1 MVKKTT
7 AHNDYWG
14 KRSADIIRHIDRTD
28 VDMFTELQKIY
39 AEGSAEMQK
48 ELFAFVS
55 KYAEDGSM
63 SYQEALQR
71 LRGVDLSDYQ
81 ANAEKYRK
89 QAEKDPELLRRLNDQ
104 YATSKV
110 TRMDALNL
118 EMAYKLGVMQ
128 GVIDKSIGNY
138 FKSVAEYAYKKA
150 MGGNSGAIN
159 TPALE
164 ELVRT
169 PFYGKNYSERIWGNT
184 DNLAS
189 DLRDILKRGF
199 IRGDDVRS
207 MAGELAKKYNVARS
221 RAQTLVRTDGTAI
234 VNRSAIRR
242 YQDAGLEYYRISVQ
256 MDNRTSETCKRIYAE
271 DKRYKMDEFEPGV
284 TAPPFHFNCRSAVI
298 PDEDEIEEKELESL
312 KSSSYNQDM
321 TNLDLMA
328 KSQLYSVGDR
338 IRVSAKKVQGSKYDF
353 WAQDNTKKIRDTI
366 ENVST
371 TLDSLDN
378 SFKIPRIVFIKHSRL
393 NAFAGYNQAQDVL
406 FVSDILSS
414 QNAIQGL
421 LVDNYFASKNIS
433 DILKH
438 ELTHKQHWDSA
449 KAFYKN
455 NKKRYNSLEVAM
467 SALNSPLMSYVK
479 TQQSQNMMYLYDISI
494 DALAAFEKNNIN
506 ELVAE
511 VGVLGENTPD
521 SVLLEKVEEVLKW
534 K

>member
-1 MVKKTT
+1 MPKKTT

-14 KRSADIIRHIDRTD
+14 KRSADIMRHVDRTD

-55 KYAEDGSM
+55 KYSADGSM
-63 SYQEALQR
+63 SYQETLQR

-89 QAEKDPELLRRLNDQ
+89 QAEKDQELLRRLNEQ
-104 YATSKV
+104 YAASKV

-118 EMAYKLGVMQ
+118 EITYKLGVMQ

-242 YQDAGLEYYRISVQ
+242 YHDAGLEYYRISVQ
-256 MDNRTSETCKRIYAE
+256 MDNRTSETCKRIHAE

-284 TAPPFHFNCRSAVI
+284 TAPPFHYNCRSAVI
-298 PDEDEIEEKELESL
+298 PDENELDEQSLRNIGKANVDNLFEDVSKIWDEVSRGVVDREQIRNKLQDRYDIGVLSPKISRYTAFNNVYIDANSLSSSLRSHGQQYTLDEFKLIEE
-312 KSSSYNQDM
+312 
-321 TNLDLMA
+321 
-328 KSQLYSVGDR
+328 V
-338 IRVSAKKVQGSKYDF
+338 IKKPYL
-353 WAQDNTKKIRDTI
+353 A
-366 ENVST
+366 
-371 TLDSLDN
+371 LDN
-378 SFKIPRIVFIKHSRL
+378 SSRVEGSLLLYAKIPNKDRL
-393 NAFAGYNQAQDVL
+393 VMEAVIIPRDKMMMIHFNKVGIRQEK
-406 FVSDILSS
+406 
-414 QNAIQGL
+414 
-421 LVDNYFASKNIS
+421 KNR
-433 DILKH
+433 
-438 ELTHKQHWDSA
+438 
-449 KAFYKN
+449 KN
-455 NKKRYNSLEVAM
+455 NVI
-467 SALNSPLMSYVK
+467 
-479 TQQSQNMMYLYDISI
+479 LY
-494 DALAAFEKNNIN
+494 EKGK
-506 ELVAE
+506 E
-511 VGVLGENTPD
+511 
-521 SVLLEKVEEVLKW
+521 
-534 K
+534 

>member
-1 MVKKTT
+1 MAKKKT

-14 KRSADIIRHIDRTD
+14 KRSADIMRHVDRTD
-28 VDMFTELQKIY
+28 IDMFADLQKIY

-55 KYAEDGSM
+55 KYADDGFM

-89 QAEKDPELLRRLNDQ
+89 QAEKDPELLRRLNEQ
-104 YATSKV
+104 YAASKV

-118 EMAYKLGVMQ
+118 EMTYKLGVMQ

-138 FKSVAEYAYKKA
+138 FKSVAGYAYKKA

-207 MAGELAKKYNVARS
+207 MTGELAKKYNVARS

-256 MDNRTSETCKRIYAE
+256 MDNRTSETCKRIHAE

-284 TAPPFHFNCRSAVI
+284 TAPPFHYNCRSAVI
-298 PDEDEIEEKELESL
+298 PDDEELLGEKDFGDL
-312 KSSSYNQDM
+312 KK
-321 TNLDLMA
+321 DLMSLWDGISSGKLGYEEIKDGLSERYSLGDLPDSTPILDMPRTVSVTSHDLARTLA
-328 KSQLYSVGDR
+328 KHRSEFPFSQMLLIKDLIEAPDY
-338 IRVSAKKVQGSKYDF
+338 IA
-353 WAQDNTKKIRDTI
+353 DNTQHH
-366 ENVST
+366 N
-371 TLDSLDN
+371 N
-378 SFKIPRIVFIKHSRL
+378 S
-393 NAFAGYNQAQDVL
+393 
-406 FVSDILSS
+406 IL
-414 QNAIQGL
+414 L
-421 LVDNYFASKNIS
+421 
-433 DILKH
+433 
-438 ELTHKQHWDSA
+438 
-449 KAFYKN
+449 
-455 NKKRYNSLEVAM
+455 
-467 SALNSPLMSYVK
+467 YVK
-479 TQQSQNMMYLYDISI
+479 VPERQKYLMEG
-494 DALAAFEKNNIN
+494 ALIPKSDGSYIIHYHKIKKQKLNKLRREHKILYEKDD
-506 ELVAE
+506 L
-511 VGVLGENTPD
+511 
-521 SVLLEKVEEVLKW
+521 
-534 K
+534 